1 MPNKVNPLA
10 KEATA
15 KKGKS
20 NLRVKN
26 QKSYAERDKEIR
38 ENFTRQV
45 TPLIVQMEVGKRKN
59 YVSERL
65 NRAGNIDYVVQ
76 QKIKTEQPKE
86 DTSIVLTDKK
96 TETSFKY
103 EPDYVASVLLGI
115 SIFCLGYAICYE
127 LNLRN
132 RYL

>member
-20 NLRVKN
+20 NLRGKN

-45 TPLIVQMEVGKRKN
+45 TPLIVQMEVEKRKN

-76 QKIKTEQPKE
+76 QKIKTEQPKD
-86 DTSIVLTDKK
+86 DTSIVSTDKK

-115 SIFCLGYAICYE
+115 AIFCLGYAVCCE
-127 LNLRN
+127 VNLRS